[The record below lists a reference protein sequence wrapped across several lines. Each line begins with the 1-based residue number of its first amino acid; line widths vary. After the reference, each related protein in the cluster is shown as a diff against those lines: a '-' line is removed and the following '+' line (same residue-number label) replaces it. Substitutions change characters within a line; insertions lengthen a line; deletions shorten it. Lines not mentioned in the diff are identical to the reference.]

1 MIANG
6 GNMLQPKSDH
16 VRPSFC
22 HGGQCR
28 GDSVWGWRCPRK
40 HRWTFAIDCLG
51 KCLKTSQCPHRRS
64 LQFFV
69 KSTVR
74 PSEFRILHSHQRL
87 GYDAVWPNSWGGD
100 MRELLTSGSSDT
112 VQAVYEAIEPQTP
125 LAKTIKQ
132 HGFVRF
138 ITSMKTQ
145 MSQHWSHEHA
155 LRWAVFVEMAS
166 IHENM

>member
-1 MIANG
+1 MAGTCCNLSQIMSDPLFAMEVSAVETLFEAGDVLENTVELLPSTVL
-6 GNMLQPKSDH
+6 GNVSK
-16 VRPSFC
+16 
-22 HGGQCR
+22 
-28 GDSVWGWRCPRK
+28 CPN
-40 HRWTFAIDCLG
+40 A
-51 KCLKTSQCPHRRS
+51 CPHRRS

-74 PSEFRILHSHQRL
+74 PSEFRILHFHQRL
-87 GYDAVWPNSWGGD
+87 GYDAVWPFNSWGGD

-138 ITSMKTQ
+138 ITSMKNQ
-145 MSQHWSHEHA
+145 MSQHWSHEDA

-166 IHENM
+166 IRENM

>member
-22 HGGQCR
+22 HGGQRR

-51 KCLKTSQCPHRRS
+51 KCPKTSQCMPTS
-64 LQFFV
+64 QELAVLCQKYSSALGIQDSSF
-69 KSTVR
+69 S
-74 PSEFRILHSHQRL
+74 PL

-138 ITSMKTQ
+138 ITSMKNQ